1 MKGVVRY
8 SRRGVTLLELV
19 ADALFFEIDVRFD
32 ITLGLRRGYNRQQIR
47 PLSPAD
53 ELSRKPLQFPEYRYE
68 KHPISLYWYARRG
81 LGMPLLQFLAFYQTI
96 EYYFPMYSRN
106 EAIKRVR
113 AFLKDPSFHV
123 HSDGDVSRLLSSLD
137 PGRSGGLGDER
148 AQLRATIIQCV
159 EAGDLREF
167 LESDERLSR
176 FYKTQAEWKTI
187 SDKKI
192 LIGNLDADLRNDIA
206 DRIYDIRCK
215 IVHAKGDGGPAK
227 AEALLPSRKR
237 RIYWVSI

>member
-1 MKGVVRY
+1 V
-8 SRRGVTLLELV
+8 
-19 ADALFFEIDVRFD
+19 FFEIDVRFD
-32 ITLGLRRGYNRQQIR
+32 ITLGLRRFGKQQIR

-53 ELSRKPLQFPEYRYE
+53 ELSRKPLQFPEYHYE
-68 KHPISLYWYARRG
+68 KHPISLYWYARRAF
-81 LGMPLLQFLAFYQTI
+81 GMPLLQFLAFYQTI

-113 AFLKDPSFHV
+113 TFLKDPSFNV
-123 HSDGDVSRLLSSLD
+123 HSDGDVSRLISSLE

-159 EAGDLREF
+159 EARDLREF
-167 LESDERLSR
+167 LESDERLGR
-176 FYKTQAEWKTI
+176 FYKAQAEWKTI

-192 LIGNLDADLRNDIA
+192 PLGNTEADLRNDVA
-206 DRIYDIRCK
+206 DRIYEIRCK

-227 AEALLPSRKR
+227 WRRSFRSRKK
-237 RIYWVSI
+237 RIYRVSI